1 MNQAK
6 LTLGAIVMFAAPTIA
21 TAHVTLKSAE
31 APAGSTY
38 EAVLGVGHGCEGS
51 PTVAIRV
58 QIPEGVVGV
67 KPVPKPGWELET
79 RVEAFAEP
87 VEAGHETY
95 TEGVREIVWSGG
107 NLPDEWYDTFAFRS
121 RLPDAEPGTIVH
133 FPVVQECVEGVNRWI
148 EMPTGDGE
156 DHGSPAP
163 MVTISAG
170 EAHDH

>member
-6 LTLGAIVMFAAPTIA
+6 LALGAIVMFTAPTVA
-21 TAHVTLKSAE
+21 TAHVALKSAE

-107 NLPDEWYDTFAFRS
+107 NLPDEWYDTFAFRG
-121 RLPDAEPGTIVH
+121 RLPDAEPGTMVY
-133 FPVVQECVEGVNRWI
+133 FPVVQECVEGVSRWI
-148 EMPTGDGE
+148 EMPTGNGE